1 MDYENKAKKIAL
13 DFIYNEDYEESEIEK
28 KIESLIKEKIENVD
42 KIEVFLS
49 PGKDKSKL
57 RIHMNIH
64 KIIGGIKSFFDFE
77 NEILIN
83 NNRRN
88 ILKKILKK

>member
-1 MDYENKAKKIAL
+1 MDYENKSKKIAL
-13 DFIYNEDYEESEIEK
+13 DFIYNADYEELEIEK
-28 KIESLIKEKIENVD
+28 KIESLIKEKIQNVE

-64 KIIGGIKSFFDFE
+64 KIIGGLKCFFDFE

-83 NNRRN
+83 NKRRN
-88 ILKKILKK
+88 RLKKILE